1 AGARDGLAYYVMPFF
16 EGESLRAKLI
26 REGRLTIPDG
36 VRLLCEISDALS
48 CAHMQGV
55 VHRDIKPENI
65 LILGGHAVL
74 ADFGI
79 ASALSGFGADAG
91 KRITN
96 TGMSLGT
103 VGYMAPEQALGEKNV
118 DGRADI
124 YSLGVVGF
132 EIFAGCQPF
141 VGATDHAVLVAH
153 LTREPE
159 PLEHFRADT
168 PLAVSV
174 AIRKSLQKDPASRFQ
189 TALELREALEAST
202 SGSALP
208 APRNADTSL
217 PIRSSLRSRLGELL
231 RALKVDSPS

>member
-1 AGARDGLAYYVMPFF
+1 
-16 EGESLRAKLI
+16 
-26 REGRLTIPDG
+26 
-36 VRLLCEISDALS
+36 
-48 CAHMQGV
+48 MQGV

-103 VGYMAPEQALGEKNV
+103 VGYMAPEQALGEKNI

-124 YSLGVVGF
+124 YSVGVVGF

-168 PLAVSV
+168 PVAVSV
-174 AIRKSLQKDPASRFQ
+174 AIGKSLQKDPASRFQ
-189 TALELREALEAST
+189 TALELREALDGST
-202 SGSALP
+202 SSAAMLAPP
-208 APRNADTSL
+208 AAERIVPV
-217 PIRSSLRSRLGELL
+217 RSSLRSRIGELL
-231 RALKVDSPS
+231 KALRVDSPS